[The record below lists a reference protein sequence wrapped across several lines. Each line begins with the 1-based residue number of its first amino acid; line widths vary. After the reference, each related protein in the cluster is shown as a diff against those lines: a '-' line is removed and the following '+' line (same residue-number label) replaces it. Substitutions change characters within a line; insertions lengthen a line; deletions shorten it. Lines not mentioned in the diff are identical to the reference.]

1 MNTKNVL
8 TMMLAAMCVLGLAAR
23 AEIVVT
29 TADGN
34 GADTFVGND
43 SNKSPNNNYG
53 GGITL
58 DIRWWDGVRAHIGYI
73 RFDITEIGGIDPT
86 GAYLKLYLTQA
97 QNSRTWDIY
106 GLNDNAVDDA
116 WGEMAV
122 NYNTIPGMLPT
133 ETPSNGTFNLDE
145 EKTTFLGTMFV
156 GAGAGEKTSNP
167 ESLDLAPFIKQDT
180 NNLITLILIGSN
192 DPGDGAQYYVLSKEG
207 AAASTDPN
215 LFPPSLILPT
225 EINPFQATNPSPQ
238 MNEVVSEELTQLCW
252 TAPEPNAPEGVITF
266 DVYFGTNEPNLNE
279 PDYGLEYTLA
289 VGTADACVALPIA
302 PEPLTKYYWVVDV
315 HDTTYPEVTR
325 GRLWSFNTF
334 NMPPSVDIGTDQ
346 YIWLGHLGDPATATA
361 TITATVTDDGQP
373 FGTLTYLWEQTSG
386 PELTISP
393 NDVKDLTQ
401 VFTEAGAYILRLT
414 ASDGLASNYDT
425 VRIVVGQDACD
436 AAQAMPG
443 YSANPMDFN
452 SDCVVDIND
461 FADFAAEWLDCT
473 SLDCP

>member
-1 MNTKNVL
+1 MNAKTVL
-8 TMMLAAMCVLGLAAR
+8 TMAMAVCLCGLVAH

-53 GGITL
+53 GSNTL

-97 QNSRTWDIY
+97 QNSRDWDIY

-116 WGEMAV
+116 WDEMSV
-122 NYNTIPGMLPT
+122 TYNNIPGMLPT

-156 GAGAGEKTSNP
+156 PGGAGVKTSNP
-167 ESLDLAPFIKQDT
+167 ETLDLASFIKQDT
-180 NNLITLILIGSN
+180 NNLVTFILVGSN
-192 DPGDGAQYYVLSKEG
+192 NPTDGAQYYVLSKEG
-207 AAASTDPN
+207 AASSTDPN
-215 LFPPSLILPT
+215 QFPPSLVLPVDL
-225 EINPFQATNPSPQ
+225 NPFQATNPNPK
-238 MNEVVSEELTQLCW
+238 MNEVVSEELAQLCW
-252 TAPEPNAPEGVITF
+252 TAPEPNAPEGIITF
-266 DVYFGTNEPNLNE
+266 DVYFGTNEPNLSAL
-279 PDYGLEYTLA
+279 DYDLEYTLA
-289 VGTADACVALPIA
+289 LGTTDTCVALPIA
-302 PEPLTKYYWVVDV
+302 PEPLTRYYWVVDV
-315 HDTTYPEVTR
+315 HDTSYPEITR

-334 NMPPSVDIGTDQ
+334 NTPPSVEVSDDQ

-373 FGTLTYLWEQTSG
+373 FGTLSYLWELVSG

-401 VFTEAGAYILRLT
+401 VFTEPGTYILRLT
-414 ASDGLASNYDT
+414 ASDGIASNYDS
-425 VRIVVGQDACD
+425 VRIVVGANACE
-436 AAQAMPG
+436 AAKLRPG
-443 YSANPMDFN
+443 YNANPMDFN
-452 SDCVVDIND
+452 ADCVVDIND
-461 FADFAAEWLDCT
+461 FVVFANQWLECT